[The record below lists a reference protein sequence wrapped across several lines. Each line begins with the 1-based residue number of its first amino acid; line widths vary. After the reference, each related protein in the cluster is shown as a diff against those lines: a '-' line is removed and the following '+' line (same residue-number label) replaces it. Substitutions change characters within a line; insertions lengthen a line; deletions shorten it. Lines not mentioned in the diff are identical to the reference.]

1 LNRYETRV
9 KTLSKESKLFIDYL
23 HQLSPTDWDV
33 PSACAGW
40 SVGDVLGHL
49 TGQDFSLR
57 ILRGLQGNISPPDGS
72 PQVNNHNEDDFA
84 KSIFDRGIATNA
96 QLGTNLLSTF
106 EQRVSDIIKVFEQV
120 KSDQWDTLCYWPPG
134 PEKVSTMLDMRIS
147 ELTMHA
153 WDIRSRFEPDYHLS
167 HESVTVLMDTVNRAV
182 RRAFRPDPELN
193 IPRRY
198 RFVVDHDG
206 QQRMDIVLSA
216 AGGSVEISVDY
227 VPYGTFK
234 CSGETYV
241 MLFYGRIKATEATA
255 KGLLDCADHWDM
267 AADLDG
273 RFKGG

>member
-1 LNRYETRV
+1 MNRYETRV

-40 SVGDVLGHL
+40 AVGDVLGHL

>member
-1 LNRYETRV
+1 MNRYETRV